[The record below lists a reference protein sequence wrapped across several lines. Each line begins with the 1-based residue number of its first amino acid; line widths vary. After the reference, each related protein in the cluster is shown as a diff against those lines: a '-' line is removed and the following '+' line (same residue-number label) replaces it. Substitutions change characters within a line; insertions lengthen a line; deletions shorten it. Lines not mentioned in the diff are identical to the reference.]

1 MANKP
6 NNSKTNVNPSAALTM
21 SYFNLDAEQSLLACA
36 LLDDN
41 VANDIV
47 LDLAED
53 DFYSP
58 AHKTVFRAMQS
69 VSRQNKRLDFVVLT
83 DELERNAE
91 IESVGGMDY
100 LATLAT
106 SVPTAANFASYL
118 DIVTRESAKRRIAR
132 ACTGILGGLK
142 QADDRVKMISAAEK
156 AIFDV
161 GQNNKGGDLA
171 HISDTIREFIERC
184 DMLYK
189 DPNSFSGIKT
199 GFKRFDKITNGLHPG
214 DLLILAARPGCGKSS
229 FALNIVE
236 YAAQRGHTCAIFSLE
251 MPRIQIIQRLMCG
264 IANVSMGKVTGS
276 ERLVADD
283 LKKLIDASDAV
294 SGLNIFIDDSSLNTP
309 AKIMSKCRNLK
320 ARQGLDLV
328 VVDYLQLMQG
338 DEKSE
343 NRQQDVSNITRNLK
357 IMAKELGVPVIALS
371 QMNRLFERDKD
382 RKPMLS
388 DLRESGAIE
397 QDADMVLFIN
407 KSADAEDQ
415 DAMPLE
421 LIVAKNRN
429 GETADIPLLWVGR
442 LVHFFDA
449 KTPVPESDSSERAPK
464 DPTADAQAAVQEMAD
479 DAPLPTAPPTD
490 SENDFN
496 TEEGIDA

>member
-6 NNSKTNVNPSAALTM
+6 NNGKTSVNPSVAMTM

-36 LLDDN
+36 LLDEN
-41 VANDIV
+41 VANDIAM
-47 LDLAED
+47 DLTED

-58 AHKTVFRAMQS
+58 AHKTIFKAMQS
-69 VSRQNKRLDFVVLT
+69 IAAKNKKLDFVVLA

-91 IESVGGMDY
+91 MDSVGGIDY
-100 LATLAT
+100 LTTLAT
-106 SVPTAANFASYL
+106 GVPTAANFSGYL

-132 ACTGILGGLK
+132 ACTGIIGGLK
-142 QADDRVKMISAAEK
+142 QADDKTKMISAAEK

-161 GQNNKGGDLA
+161 GQKNQGSDLSQ
-171 HISDTIREFIERC
+171 ISDTIREFIARC
-184 DMLYK
+184 DKLYK
-189 DPNSFSGIKT
+189 DPDSFSGIKT
-199 GFKRFDKITNGLHPG
+199 GFKRFDKLTNGLHPG

-251 MPRIQIIQRLMCG
+251 MPRIQIVQRLMCG
-264 IANVSMGKVTGS
+264 VANVSMSKVTGS

-283 LKKLIDASDAV
+283 LKKLVAASDAV
-294 SGLNIFIDDSSLNTP
+294 SGLSIFIDDSSLNTP

-357 IMAKELGVPVIALS
+357 IMAKELQVPVIALS

-407 KSADAEDQ
+407 KSPDAEDQ

-429 GETADIPLLWVGR
+429 GETGDIPLLWVGR
-442 LVHFFDA
+442 LVHFFDD
-449 KTPVPESDSSERAPK
+449 KTPVPVAK
-464 DPTADAQAAVQEMAD
+464 DDVDGKKSADDDAREAIQEMAD
-479 DAPLPTAPPTD
+479 DAPLPSAPPADTD
-490 SENDFN
+490 AVQDTLPADES
-496 TEEGIDA
+496 